1 MVDKEI
7 IENQESNTKENVLKF
22 FKDCEIK
29 EENVQQYI
37 DSIIKEFYKPSP
49 SIYASNNDTVQEL
62 QSKFGDST
70 IPQGIVCDKNNINN
84 YFSEIKTNVIDKS
97 TRVSSPNMVGHMTS
111 ALPFFHRPLSKLITS
126 LNQNVV
132 KVETSATMTF
142 LERETLSKLHR
153 AFYNESSDFYE
164 KFLSTTDGTFGC
176 ITSGGTIANLTA
188 MWVARNNAFPKTD
201 DFDGIEREGVISALK
216 YYGYNDMAIVG
227 SELMHYSFK
236 KAADILGMGL
246 KNIYTIPVDSDYK
259 MRIDLLIEKL
269 EELKRKKIKVIAL
282 VGIACTTEVGSID
295 KLDIIADL
303 AKKYGALFHVD
314 GAWGGSFIM
323 SDKYRPLLKGIEK
336 ADTITIDGHK
346 LLYTPMGCGIVL
358 FKSPLL
364 PTITIRKVASYVI
377 RAESMDHG
385 KTTLEGSR
393 PANVLY
399 LHASLNLLGHNGLS
413 QLLDIAVNNTKYMAD
428 LVKSYPQFELIS
440 KPVTNIFLYRY
451 IPSWLRK
458 KSYDIEHIEEKSL
471 SLMSENSTVPS
482 PTTATNSSPTITNS
496 VLDMEEEFHDN
507 SATTYNDILQDQSS
521 DISDFTDRKESV
533 IFDDM
538 LYNDKENAIIDYFT
552 TELQAKQKREG
563 AGFVSKTTVKT
574 TKYPSYSKGV
584 AVLRVVIA
592 NPLVTQ
598 ENIKAVVEEQ
608 IKLGQALEEEYK
620 MNHNFI

>member
-1 MVDKEI
+1 MVDKENI
-7 IENQESNTKENVLKF
+7 LTSENNTKENVLKF
-22 FKDCEIK
+22 FKDYEIQ
-29 EENVQQYI
+29 EDNVQQYI
-37 DSIIKEFYKPSP
+37 DTIIKEFYKPSP
-49 SIYASNNDTVQEL
+49 SIYAANNDSVKEI
-62 QSKFGDST
+62 QSKFGDSS
-70 IPQGIVCDKNNINN
+70 IPEGIVCDKSNINK
-84 YFSEIKTNVIDKS
+84 YFSEIKENVIDKA
-97 TRVSSPNMVGHMTS
+97 TRVSSPNMVGHMTT
-111 ALPFFHRPLSKLITS
+111 ALPFFHRPLSKLVTS
-126 LNQNVV
+126 MNQNVV
-132 KVETSATMTF
+132 KVETSATTTF

-153 AFYNESSDFYE
+153 AFFNQTPDFYE
-164 KFLSTTDGTFGC
+164 KYLSTTEGTFGC

-188 MWVARNNAFPKTD
+188 MWVARNNSFPKTD
-201 DFDGIEREGVISALK
+201 DFDGIEKEGVVSALR

-246 KNIYTIPVDSDYK
+246 KNIHTIPVDSEYGI
-259 MRIDLLIEKL
+259 RIDLLVEKL
-269 EELKRKKIKVIAL
+269 EELKRKKIKVIAI

-295 KLDIIADL
+295 NLEVLADL
-303 AKKYGALFHVD
+303 AKKYDALFHVD

-323 SDKYRPLLKGIEK
+323 SDKYRHLLKGIEK

-346 LLYTPMGCGIVL
+346 LLYTPMGCGVVL

-364 PTITIRKVASYVI
+364 PTTTIRKVASYVI

-399 LHASLNLLGHNGLS
+399 LHASLNLLGHRGLS
-413 QLLDIAVNNTKYMAD
+413 NLLEIAVDNTKYMAE

-458 KSYDIEHIEEKSL
+458 DNDQFEVRYPISPSSKTIEVEEVSTLYSDSTQDQTLDL
-471 SLMSENSTVPS
+471 SDLTDKEEGSFV
-482 PTTATNSSPTITNS
+482 
-496 VLDMEEEFHDN
+496 EEET
-507 SATTYNDILQDQSS
+507 S
-521 DISDFTDRKESV
+521 
-533 IFDDM
+533 
-538 LYNDKENAIIDYFT
+538 LYTNEENQVIDYFT

-563 AGFVSKTTVKT
+563 KGFVSKTTVKT
-574 TKYPSYSKGV
+574 TKYPNYTKGV

-592 NPLVTQ
+592 NPLVTR

-608 IKLGQALEEEYK
+608 IKLSEELEKEYK
-620 MNHNFI
+620 MKNHSI

>member
-1 MVDKEI
+1 MVDKDNI
-7 IENQESNTKENVLKF
+7 KSKENNAEEDVLKF
-22 FKDCEIK
+22 FKDYGIQ

-37 DSIIKEFYKPSP
+37 DNIIKEFYKPSR
-49 SIYASNNDTVQEL
+49 SIYAANNDTIQEL
-62 QSKFGDST
+62 QSKFGNSSM
-70 IPQGIVCDKNNINN
+70 PQGIICDKKNINK
-84 YFSEIKTNVIDKS
+84 YFTELKTNVINKS
-97 TRVSSPNMVGHMTS
+97 TRVSSPNMVGHMTT

-126 LNQNVV
+126 MNQNVV

-153 AFYNESSDFYE
+153 AFYDNTNDFYE
-164 KFLSTTDGTFGC
+164 KYLSSTEGTFGC

-201 DFDGIEREGVISALK
+201 DFEGIEKEGVISALR

-227 SELMHYSFK
+227 SDLMHYSFK

-269 EELKRKKIKVIAL
+269 EELKHKKIKVIAI

-295 KLDIIADL
+295 RLDILADL

-323 SDKYRPLLKGIEK
+323 SNKYRHLLKGIEK

-346 LLYTPMGCGIVL
+346 LLYTPIGCGIVL

-364 PTITIRKVASYVI
+364 PTTTIRKVASYVI
-377 RAESMDHG
+377 RAESLDHG

-399 LHASLNLLGHNGLS
+399 LHASLNLLGKDGLS

-428 LVKSYPQFELIS
+428 LVKSYPQFEIIS

-451 IPSWLRK
+451 IPIWLRK
-458 KSYDIEHIEEKSL
+458 KSYDIEQIEVKSL
-471 SLMSENSTVPS
+471 SSAVFTNSSIPS
-482 PTTATNSSPTITNS
+482 PTPYNTTHPPLTF
-496 VLDMEEEFHDN
+496 EEN
-507 SATTYNDILQDQSS
+507 N
-521 DISDFTDRKESV
+521 
-533 IFDDM
+533 
-538 LYNDKENAIIDYFT
+538 NDKSDNKNENSIT
-552 TELQAKQKREG
+552 LCC

-574 TKYPSYSKGV
+574 TKYPTYTKGV

-598 ENIKAVVEEQ
+598 DNIKAIIEEQ
-608 IKLGQALEEEYK
+608 IKLGQILEEEYK
-620 MNHNFI
+620 INHKVI

>member
-1 MVDKEI
+1 MVDKEA
-7 IENQESNTKENVLKF
+7 IETNENNKKENVLKF
-22 FKDCEIK
+22 FKDCDIK

-62 QSKFGDST
+62 QSKFGDSK
-70 IPQGIVCDKNNINN
+70 IPQGIICDKNSINN
-84 YFSEIKTNVIDKS
+84 YFSEIKRNVIDKS

-153 AFYNESSDFYE
+153 AFYNESNDFYE
-164 KFLSTTDGTFGC
+164 KFLNTTDGTFGC

-201 DFDGIEREGVISALK
+201 DFEGIEKEGVISALR

-269 EELKRKKIKVIAL
+269 EELKLKKIKVIAL

-295 KLDIIADL
+295 KLDILADL

-323 SDKYRPLLKGIEK
+323 SEKYRPLLKGIEK

-364 PTITIRKVASYVI
+364 PTTTIRKVASYVI

-399 LHASLNLLGHNGLS
+399 LHASLNLLGRNGLS
-413 QLLDIAVNNTKYMAD
+413 QLLDIGVNNTKYMAD

-458 KSYDIEHIEEKSL
+458 KSYEVEHIEEKSL
-471 SLMSENSTVPS
+471 SPTSITSIPS
-482 PTTATNSSPTITNS
+482 PTTAANTSPTITNS
-496 VLDMEEEFHDN
+496 TLDIEEFHNDN
-507 SATTYNDILQDQSS
+507 LSIICNETLQDQIF
-521 DISDFTDRKESV
+521 DISEFTDKKET
-533 IFDDM
+533 IYDDS
-538 LYNDKENAIIDYFT
+538 LYNDNENAVIDYFT
-552 TELQAKQKREG
+552 TELQARQKKEG
-563 AGFVSKTTVKT
+563 AGFVSKTTVRT
-574 TKYPSYSKGV
+574 TKYPNYINGV
-584 AVLRVVIA
+584 VVFRVVIA

-598 ENIKAVVEEQ
+598 ENIKGVIEEQ
-608 IKLGQALEEEYK
+608 IKLGQILEEEYN
-620 MNHNFI
+620 MNHKSI

>member
-1 MVDKEI
+1 MVEKETI
-7 IENQESNTKENVLKF
+7 KTEENKTKENLMKL
-22 FKDCEIK
+22 FKECEIN

-49 SIYASNNDTVQEL
+49 SIYAANTDTVKEL
-62 QSKFGDST
+62 QSKFGDSS
-70 IPQGIVCDKNNINN
+70 IPKGIVCDKSNIKN

-153 AFYNESSDFYE
+153 AFYNNTDEFYE
-164 KFLSTTDGTFGC
+164 KYLSTTEGTFGC
-176 ITSGGTIANLTA
+176 VTSGGTIANLTA
-188 MWVARNNAFPKTD
+188 MWVARNNAFPKTE
-201 DFDGIEREGVISALK
+201 DFEGIEKEGVISALS
-216 YYGYNDMAIVG
+216 YYGYNNMAIVG

-269 EELKRKKIKVIAL
+269 EELKQKKIKVIAI

-295 KLDIIADL
+295 KLDILADI

-323 SDKYRPLLKGIEK
+323 SNKYRHLLKGIEK

-364 PTITIRKVASYVI
+364 PTTTIRKVASYVI
-377 RAESMDHG
+377 RAGSMDHG

-399 LHASLNLLGHNGLS
+399 LHASLNLLGENGLS
-413 QLLDIAVNNTKYMAD
+413 QLLDIGVNNAKYMAE
-428 LVKSYPQFELIS
+428 LIKSYPQFELIS

-458 KSYDIEHIEEKSL
+458 KSYEIEQIEVKSI
-471 SLMSENSTVPS
+471 SSPVSTVSTIPS
-482 PTTATNSSPTITNS
+482 PTQATTALPIIES
-496 VLDMEEEFHDN
+496 EEENHNDNDN
-507 SATTYNDILQDQSS
+507 SITFCNDTLKDQIS
-521 DISDFTDRKESV
+521 DISDFTDKEGSL
-533 IFDDM
+533 IYEESH
-538 LYNDKENAIIDYFT
+538 YNDEENAIIDYFT
-552 TELQAKQKREG
+552 TELQARQKREG
-563 AGFVSKTTVKT
+563 EGFVSKTTVKT
-574 TKYPSYSKGV
+574 TKYPTYSKGV
-584 AVLRVVIA
+584 DVLRVVIA
-592 NPLVTQ
+592 NPLVT
-598 ENIKAVVEEQ
+598 EDNIKAVVEEQ
-608 IKLGQALEEEYK
+608 IKLGEIIEEEYK
-620 MNHNFI
+620 MNHKLIK

>member
-336 ADTITIDGHK
+336 ADTITIDG
-346 LLYTPMGCGIVL
+346 
-358 FKSPLL
+358 
-364 PTITIRKVASYVI
+364 
-377 RAESMDHG
+377 
-385 KTTLEGSR
+385 
-393 PANVLY
+393 
-399 LHASLNLLGHNGLS
+399 
-413 QLLDIAVNNTKYMAD
+413 KY
-428 LVKSYPQFELIS
+428 
-440 KPVTNIFLYRY
+440 YRY
-451 IPSWLRK
+451 
-458 KSYDIEHIEEKSL
+458 
-471 SLMSENSTVPS
+471 
-482 PTTATNSSPTITNS
+482 
-496 VLDMEEEFHDN
+496 
-507 SATTYNDILQDQSS
+507 
-521 DISDFTDRKESV
+521 
-533 IFDDM
+533 
-538 LYNDKENAIIDYFT
+538 
-552 TELQAKQKREG
+552 
-563 AGFVSKTTVKT
+563 
-574 TKYPSYSKGV
+574 
-584 AVLRVVIA
+584 
-592 NPLVTQ
+592 
-598 ENIKAVVEEQ
+598 
-608 IKLGQALEEEYK
+608 
-620 MNHNFI
+620 